1 MMSASTIDE
10 FKALVLNYPGLTFGI
25 FGNGTQDDLNELKK
39 ELFPTSLMS
48 RYQLQDLWARHPLRQ
63 GQKKWCVLFRKGILI
78 QHLILSDNLIAI

>member
-10 FKALVLNYPGLTFGI
+10 FKALVLNYPGLTFEI

-39 ELFPTSLMS
+39 ELFPTSLIS

-63 GQKKWCVLFRKGILI
+63 GQKNWRVLFRKGILI
-78 QHLILSDNLIAI
+78 QHLILSDNLIAF